1 MAVILTILKIIGI
14 ILLCIL
20 GLLLL
25 ILLMVLLIPIRYLG
39 DGGYTSERVGAKLRI
54 RWFIVKV
61 LVNYNKGDPFT
72 IKAKVGPF
80 TVYSMSSGEE
90 PEEGHLTLPDDTP
103 KDTQKDAK
111 EDAKKETSEDSPDSS
126 ASSVSSKEKASD
138 EKTGGTAGEE
148 ETGKDAAKVLAT
160 DTGGMPGLE
169 ETGKEVGKEA
179 GKRTEDTSTAQQ
191 DPAKKDIA
199 IETLKE
205 GAKGTSDELLPGTP
219 QDLSTGAT
227 EEIVVKSEEDEFFD
241 KVEQFLNKIETK
253 KSHIQQ
259 FLERDATKRTIQRG
273 KKLLVKILR
282 HLKPRKGHVDLHLG
296 LGSAADTGM
305 ILAKLGKYYPL
316 YGSWLIIS
324 PDFYNKVIEVEG
336 MVKGRIRI
344 GSLAVPALIFYL
356 RKDTRRTIKLAKKI

>member
-25 ILLMVLLIPIRYLG
+25 ILLMVLFIPIRYLV

-90 PEEGHLTLPDDTP
+90 PEEGHLTLPDETP

-111 EDAKKETSEDSPDSS
+111 KDTSEDAPDSS
-126 ASSVSSKEKASD
+126 ASSKEKAS
-138 EKTGGTAGEE
+138 GGTAGEE

-160 DTGGMPGLE
+160 DTGGTAGEE
-169 ETGKEVGKEA
+169 ET
-179 GKRTEDTSTAQQ
+179 DTSTDQQ

-205 GAKGTSDELLPGTP
+205 GAKGTSDELLPGTT
-219 QDLSTGAT
+219 QDLSTGTT
-227 EEIVVKSEEDEFFD
+227 EEIAVKSEENEFFD

-253 KSHIQQ
+253 KSHIEQ

-273 KKLLVKILR
+273 KKLLMKILR
-282 HLKPRKGHVDLHLG
+282 HLKPKKGHVDLHLG

-344 GSLAVPALIFYL
+344 GSLAIPALIFYL

>member
-25 ILLMVLLIPIRYLG
+25 ILLMVLFIPIRYLV

-90 PEEGHLTLPDDTP
+90 PEEGHLTLPDETP
-103 KDTQKDAK
+103 KDTQN
-111 EDAKKETSEDSPDSS
+111 DAKKDTSEDSS
-126 ASSVSSKEKASD
+126 ASSKEKASG
-138 EKTGGTAGEE
+138 EGTGGTAGEE
-148 ETGKDAAKVLAT
+148 ETGK
-160 DTGGMPGLE
+160 
-169 ETGKEVGKEA
+169 
-179 GKRTEDTSTAQQ
+179 RTEDTSTDQQ

-219 QDLSTGAT
+219 QDLSTGTT
-227 EEIVVKSEEDEFFD
+227 EEIVVKSEENEFFD

-253 KSHIQQ
+253 KSHIEQ

-273 KKLLVKILR
+273 KKLLMKILR
-282 HLKPRKGHVDLHLG
+282 HLKPKKGHVDLHLG

-344 GSLAVPALIFYL
+344 GSLAIPALIFYL

>member
-25 ILLMVLLIPIRYLG
+25 ILLMVLFIPIRYLV

-90 PEEGHLTLPDDTP
+90 PEEGHLTLPDETP
-103 KDTQKDAK
+103 KDEKKD
-111 EDAKKETSEDSPDSS
+111 TSEDSS
-126 ASSVSSKEKASD
+126 ASSKEKASG
-138 EKTGGTAGEE
+138 EGTGGTAGEE
-148 ETGKDAAKVLAT
+148 ETGK
-160 DTGGMPGLE
+160 
-169 ETGKEVGKEA
+169 
-179 GKRTEDTSTAQQ
+179 RTEDTSTDQQ

-205 GAKGTSDELLPGTP
+205 GAKGTSDVLLPGTP
-219 QDLSTGAT
+219 QDLSTGTT
-227 EEIVVKSEEDEFFD
+227 EEIAVKSEEDEFFD

-253 KSHIQQ
+253 KSHIEQ

-273 KKLLVKILR
+273 KKLLMKILR
-282 HLKPRKGHVDLHLG
+282 HLKPKKGHVDLHLG

-344 GSLAVPALIFYL
+344 GSLAIPALIFYL